1 MSTEPKWLDAA
12 EHRAWRSYLD
22 AYTRLATSLN
32 GSLAR
37 RHGISLG
44 DYEVLVHLSE
54 ADENGLRPVEL
65 AGLMGWEKSRL
76 SHHLTRMI
84 TRGLIVREPC
94 LTDRRGSWVR
104 MTEAGRGELEQ
115 AAPDHVA
122 DVRGWF
128 IDAVGSDDLEIINA
142 ASRRIAERI
151 SAQAGASDPSRANG
165 S

>member
-1 MSTEPKWLDAA
+1 MTREPKWLD
-12 EHRAWRSYLD
+12 ETQHRAWRSYLD
-22 AYTRLATSLN
+22 AYTRLATALN
-32 GSLAR
+32 GSLTR
-37 RHGISLG
+37 CHGISLG

-54 ADENGLRPVEL
+54 ADDSGLRPVEL

-84 TRGLIVREPC
+84 NRGLIVREPC

-104 MTEAGRGELEQ
+104 MTETGLGELEQ

-122 DVRGWF
+122 DVRRWF
-128 IDAVGSDDLEIINA
+128 VDAVGSEDLEIIDA
-142 ASRRIAERI
+142 ASRRISEQI
-151 SAQAGASDPSRANG
+151 SRTKASDPNRANG

>member
-1 MSTEPKWLDAA
+1 MTTEPQWLDDR

-22 AYTRLATSLN
+22 AYTRLATALN
-32 GSLAR
+32 GSLTR
-37 RHGISLG
+37 GHGISLG

-54 ADENGLRPVEL
+54 ADDNGLRPVEL

-84 TRGLIVREPC
+84 HRGLIEREPC

-104 MTEAGRGELEQ
+104 MTEAGRSELEQ

-128 IDAVGSDDLEIINA
+128 VDAVGSDDLAIIDA
-142 ASRRIAERI
+142 ASRRISERI
-151 SAQAGASDPSRANG
+151 SRAGAANPNG
-165 S
+165 GKRS